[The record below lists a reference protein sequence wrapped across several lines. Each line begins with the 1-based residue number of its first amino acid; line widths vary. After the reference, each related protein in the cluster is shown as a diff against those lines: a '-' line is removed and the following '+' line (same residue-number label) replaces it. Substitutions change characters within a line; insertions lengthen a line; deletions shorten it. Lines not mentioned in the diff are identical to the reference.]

1 VREYRTEREIENLI
15 EAAKGNRWGH
25 RDATAILLAYRHG
38 LLALQQATDLI
49 TTTQTRLATGKKVN
63 SALDNATNFF
73 MANSFQTSVT
83 NLNTLLDQM
92 NLAQRTL
99 DIANS
104 GIREI
109 TNLLGTAKGTLSKAL
124 AAPTATAVLTGTA
137 VNLTA
142 TPTLVSLGFA
152 NGNSIT
158 VSDGA
163 AGTTFAVTAT
173 STIQNLLSAI
183 NAGAQGIR
191 AELASDGRI
200 VLEGTTGSASITVSS
215 KAATS
220 LAQLNLGFNSQATNG
235 TVNSAATSTGTT
247 SSARTSLA
255 AQFEVLRTQIDQIA
269 ADSSFNGVS
278 LLNNQ
283 SLTVIMNQ
291 SATTNLVVPG
301 NNDTSI
307 GLGVVASANTFQD
320 NYDVNVALTNINNAL
335 ATLKNEAST
344 YTAHVAVIQDRT
356 EFTKQTIDTLQTGIN
371 DLTLAEANEE
381 GASLLALQTRQ
392 SLSSTALSLATQA
405 DQNVLRLFR

>member
-1 VREYRTEREIENLI
+1 MANNVGLSSGVRANV
-15 EAAKGNRWGH
+15 
-25 RDATAILLAYRHG
+25 
-38 LLALQQATDLI
+38 LALQQTTDLI
-49 TTTQTRLATGKKVN
+49 TTTRTRLATGKKVN
-63 SALDNATNFF
+63 SALDRATNFF

-104 GIREI
+104 GITEI
-109 TNLLGTAKGTLSKAL
+109 TNLLGTARRTLSQAL
-124 AAPTATAVLTGTA
+124 AAPAATAVLIGTA

-142 TPTLVSLGFA
+142 TTTLVSLGFA

-191 AELASDGRI
+191 AELAGDGRI
-200 VLEGTTGSASITVSS
+200 LLEGTTGSASIIVSS
-215 KAATS
+215 NAATS

-235 TVNSAATSTGTT
+235 TVNSAAASTGTT

-255 AQFEVLRTQIDQIA
+255 AQFEVLRTQIDQLA

-283 SLTVIMNQ
+283 SVTVIMNQ
-291 SATTNLVVPG
+291 SATTKLVVAG
-301 NNDTSI
+301 NNDTST

-335 ATLKNEAST
+335 ATLKNQAST
-344 YTAHVAVIQDRT
+344 YTANVAVIRDAT
-356 EFTKQTIDTLQTGIN
+356 EFIKQTINTLQTSIN
-371 DLTLAEANEE
+371 DLTLVDANEE

>member
-1 VREYRTEREIENLI
+1 MEPKMANNVVLSSGVRAN
-15 EAAKGNRWGH
+15 
-25 RDATAILLAYRHG
+25 
-38 LLALQQATDLI
+38 LLALQQTTDLI
-49 TTTQTRLATGKKVN
+49 TTMQTRPAAGKKVD
-63 SALDNATNFF
+63 SALDNATNFS

-83 NLNTLLDQM
+83 NLNALLDQM

-104 GIREI
+104 GITEI
-109 TNLLGTAKGTLSKAL
+109 TNLLGTAKRTLLQAL

-137 VNLTA
+137 VNLT
-142 TPTLVSLGFA
+142 TTTTLVSLGFA

-163 AGTTFAVTAT
+163 AGTTFAVIGT

-200 VLEGTTGSASITVSS
+200 VLEGTTGSASITISS

-269 ADSSFNGVS
+269 ADSSFAGVS

-283 SLTVIMNQ
+283 SLTVIMSQ

-301 NNDTSI
+301 NNDTST
-307 GLGVVASANTFQD
+307 GLGVVASAGTFQD

-335 ATLKNEAST
+335 ATLKNQAST
-344 YTAHVAVIQDRT
+344 YTAHVAVIQDRR

>member
-1 VREYRTEREIENLI
+1 MRACVRRMRPKMAN
-15 EAAKGNRWGH
+15 NV
-25 RDATAILLAYRHG
+25 G
-38 LLALQQATDLI
+38 LSSGVRANVLALQQTTDLI
-49 TTTQTRLATGKKVN
+49 TTTRTRLATGKKVN
-63 SALDNATNFF
+63 SALDRATNFF

-104 GIREI
+104 GITEI
-109 TNLLGTAKGTLSKAL
+109 TNLLGTAKGTLSQAL
-124 AAPTATAVLTGTA
+124 AAPAATAVLTGTA

-142 TPTLVSLGFA
+142 TTTLVSLGFA

-191 AELASDGRI
+191 AELAADGRI
-200 VLEGTTGSASITVSS
+200 LLEGTTGSASIIVSS
-215 KAATS
+215 NAATS

-235 TVNSAATSTGTT
+235 TVNSAAASTGTT

-255 AQFEVLRTQIDQIA
+255 AQFEVLRTQIDQLA

-283 SLTVIMNQ
+283 SVTVIMNQ
-291 SATTNLVVPG
+291 SATTKLVVAG
-301 NNDTSI
+301 NNDTST
-307 GLGVVASANTFQD
+307 GLGVVASANRFQD

-335 ATLKNEAST
+335 ATLKNQAST
-344 YTAHVAVIQDRT
+344 YTANVAVT
-356 EFTKQTIDTLQTGIN
+356 EFIKQTINTLQTSIN
-371 DLTLAEANEE
+371 DLTLADANEE

>member
-1 VREYRTEREIENLI
+1 MANNVILSSGVRAN
-15 EAAKGNRWGH
+15 
-25 RDATAILLAYRHG
+25 
-38 LLALQQATDLI
+38 LLALQQTTDLI
-49 TTTQTRLATGKKVN
+49 TTMQTRPAAGKKVD
-63 SALDNATNFF
+63 SALDNANNFF
-73 MANSFQTSVT
+73 MAKPFQTSVT
-83 NLNTLLDQM
+83 NLNALLDQM

-104 GIREI
+104 GITEI
-109 TNLLGTAKGTLSKAL
+109 TNLLGTAKRRLLQAL

-142 TPTLVSLGFA
+142 TTTLVSLGFA

-215 KAATS
+215 KAASS
-220 LAQLNLGFNSQATNG
+220 LAQLNLGFNSQAANG
-235 TVNSAATSTGTT
+235 TVNSAAASTGTT

-283 SLTVIMNQ
+283 SVTVIMNQ
-291 SATTNLVVPG
+291 SATTKLVLAG
-301 NNDTSI
+301 NNDTST

-335 ATLKNEAST
+335 AILKNQAST